1 MTEPVDSTDGAKTAK
16 AVKIERMSMRTAHVG
31 AAMVGEVAVLAY
43 LASPSASAIP
53 LGGQE
58 N

>member
-1 MTEPVDSTDGAKTAK
+1 MTEPVDSPNRARAAK
-16 AVKIERMSMRTAHVG
+16 AAKIERMSMRTAHVG

-43 LASPSASAIP
+43 FASPSASAIP
-53 LGGQE
+53 LGGQG